1 VSALVESV
9 PDSDL
14 SSAVA
19 AAQELHK
26 KALAVWC
33 EGRKADAMRLLRRGI
48 ALVDSIDARGTRH
61 EADWQRMLIR
71 FPCSL
76 AVVLSESGHLT
87 AGLESLDAIR
97 PRIAALSDESV
108 RDELTSFVDNN
119 YAHLL
124 MRAGQHEESIAPY
137 TSSIELK
144 KRCLAAGVADPR
156 MLIERLANSLMGRGL
171 TFVQVGR
178 TGEAR
183 QDLNEATVLADQ
195 YDLPLVAAYAA
206 HNLGNLELR
215 IGDVPTA
222 MRRFDDCDRAY
233 QGVGPDLIARLRLD
247 QAQALLAAGLADE
260 AGKHLDEV
268 IPVLLREQI
277 NQDLGEAELF
287 RAVAALLDD
296 DLVLARRMAT
306 SARRRLL
313 KRGSDAWAGIA
324 TLIGLRVDVL
334 RALERSHVPDALPAR
349 VLKVA
354 DMLSALHLV
363 DEAAVAR
370 MLAVRLELCRGDVA
384 AAERLLDDL
393 SKPGPLTPIDHRMLL
408 RLCRAELAVAQ
419 GNSRQALAQTRA
431 GLAELANV
439 RDRMGAIELVSG
451 TALHGRQLGELAVR
465 LALRSGRARTVFDW
479 LERTRAQTYRYEPLA
494 GVDDP
499 ALAERI
505 AETRHLS
512 HALHLAR
519 LEGRATSTLEASYAA
534 KQREA
539 MRLGWHTSRWGK
551 PRPVAGIDEIGKQLG
566 DRALISFASSDDSMV
581 AVVLVD
587 GDVRM
592 VRLGAASTAVENARM
607 LHADLDALAPDELPA
622 PVARVV
628 AASAERRAALL
639 DDQLLAPLAKL
650 LRDRDVVIV
659 PTGALYA
666 VPWGILPA
674 LLGRPTV
681 VAPSATA
688 WLAAAQGADS
698 YRAGRTVLVRGPGLE
713 AVVGEID
720 KLAAHH
726 TNATVLADEQAT
738 AGAVLQALDG
748 AQLAHIA
755 AHGVHEPENAL
766 FSRLELHEG
775 SLFAHEMASLRKPP
789 KQVVLAACELALSR
803 IRPGDE
809 ALGFAGALLAGGVQ
823 TVIAATSRVGD
834 QPAAAAMG
842 DYHRAL
848 AAGAS
853 PAVALAAA
861 VAVDPLRR
869 PFVCLGSSH
878 G

>member
-1 VSALVESV
+1 MRPIIGTAHETLVIET
-9 PDSDL
+9 
-14 SSAVA
+14 AR
-19 AAQELHK
+19 ELHRN
-26 KALAVWC
+26 ALAASC
-33 EGRKADAMRLLRRGI
+33 AGRRSEAIRLFRRGI
-48 ALVDSIDARGTRH
+48 ALINSIDATGTEH
-61 EADWQRMLIR
+61 EVEWRRMQVR
-71 FPCSL
+71 YPCSL
-76 AVVLSESGHLT
+76 ATQLSEAGNLG
-87 AGLESLDAIR
+87 AGLEGLDAVR
-97 PRIAALSDESV
+97 PLIDRIPDQVA
-108 RDELTSFVDNN
+108 RDELASIVSHNRGFI
-119 YAHLL
+119 L
-124 MRAGQHEESIAPY
+124 MRAGWHEESVAAF

-156 MLIERLANSLMGRGL
+156 TLREQLANSLTGRG
-171 TFVQVGR
+171 TDYVQLGR
-178 TGEAR
+178 TSAAR
-183 QDLNEATVLADQ
+183 QDFSEATAMAEAH
-195 YDLPLVAAYAA
+195 DLPLVAAYNT
-206 HNLGNLELR
+206 HNLGNLEVR
-215 IGDVPTA
+215 IGDVPA
-222 MRRFDDCDRAY
+222 ALRLFEECDRAY
-233 QGVGPDLIARLRLD
+233 RGMGPDLIARLRLD
-247 QAQALLAAGLADE
+247 QAQALLVAGLADE
-260 AGKHLDEV
+260 AGRHLDEV
-268 IPVLLREQI
+268 LPVLLREQT

-306 SARRRLL
+306 SARRRLF

-334 RALERSHVPDALPAR
+334 RAMERRRVPDALPAR

-354 DMLSALHLV
+354 DTLSALHLV

-384 AAERLLDDL
+384 EAERLLGEL
-393 SKPGPLTPIDHRMLL
+393 PKPGPLAPIDHRMLL

-431 GLAELANV
+431 GLAELGHV

-465 LALRSGRARTVFDW
+465 LVMRSGRARSVFDW

-499 ALAERI
+499 VLVERV
-505 AETRHLS
+505 AETRLLS
-512 HALHLAR
+512 HALHVAR
-519 LEGRATSTLEASYAA
+519 LEGRSTAALDAGYEA

-539 MRLGWHTSRWGK
+539 MRLGWHTSRWGR
-551 PRPVAGIDEIGKQLG
+551 PRPVAGSVEISKQLG
-566 DRALISFASSDDSMV
+566 DRALISFAVSDDSMI
-581 AVVLVD
+581 AVVVVD
-587 GDVRM
+587 GAVRL
-592 VRLGAASTAVENARM
+592 VRLGTATVAAENARM
-607 LHADLDALAPDELPA
+607 LHADLDALAPDELPP
-622 PVARVV
+622 PVSRVV
-628 AASAERRAALL
+628 AASAQRRAGLL
-639 DDQLLAPLAKL
+639 DDQLLAPLAGL
-650 LRDRDVVIV
+650 LGDRDVVIV

-666 VPWGILPA
+666 VPWGVLPA

-698 YRAGRTVLVRGPGLE
+698 YRPGRTVLVRGPGLE

-726 TNATVLADEQAT
+726 TNATVLSDGRAT
-738 AGAVLQALDG
+738 AGAVLRELDG
-748 AQLAHIA
+748 ARLAHIA
-755 AHGVHEPENAL
+755 AHGLHEPDNAL

-775 SLFAHEMASLRKPP
+775 SLFAHELAGLRNPP

-823 TVIAATSRVGD
+823 TVIAATSKVGD
-834 QPAAAAMG
+834 RPAAAAMG